1 MKFTA
6 IDFNENNLLSKNYY
20 SVGGGFFL
28 SEEDLLKERENKQD

>member
-6 IDFNENNLLSKNYY
+6 YNFSDEILLSKNYY

-28 SEEDLLKERENKQD
+28 SEEDLIAEK